1 MFLSPPRPA
10 APAVRRHPV
19 GLLIGLLALAL
30 LVPASVTASDNVELT
45 GEIVVEYAEDFDTHR
60 IERWT
65 ILETARGRVRLEG
78 HLLHNLEP
86 GTRVRARGKLRG
98 ESLELAAVGGSLTTL
113 SEPSETTTA
122 ATAGVR
128 NVAVLLFNF
137 DGSRPWTRSTVRGVY
152 FNNERA
158 VSNYFAEV
166 SNDQLT
172 LTGEVYGWFTITA
185 PTNSCRQSE
194 WGLAARQAAT
204 DAGVDL
210 SGYDYIVHAFP
221 RTSACWWGGLAQVA
235 GKYSW
240 INGAMTPYVTM
251 HETGHNLGAHH
262 ASSMT
267 CHEHG
272 VRVPLSDNCT
282 VSEYGDPHDVM
293 GQNASGPSKQRH
305 LHAWHRRQVGFL
317 ASSAMRTVTSAGRH
331 TIAPAA
337 VAGNSPRLLRVP
349 RASSGDYFYLEYRRP
364 YGVFDDY
371 STSAHAVNGVL
382 VRIAPASARV
392 PSRLIDM
399 NPSTTGFGDA
409 ALAAGQTFT
418 DRINGVR
425 IRTVSVSSIGA
436 VVDIEFDTQAPGA
449 PGNVRATQTGARQV
463 TISWTA
469 ASDNY
474 GVTGYRVRRDG
485 SLLAKVKGIS
495 FVDNSVQEGRSY
507 RYEVRAEDGAG
518 NRGPITAASP
528 SPIAVLDVTPPSAPT
543 DLTATTSGSTVNLAW
558 GAATDNVGVTGY
570 RVLRNGS
577 QVASLGASARS
588 FSQSSVPAG
597 SHTYGVRAIDAAGN
611 LGPTASVTVSIAS
624 MTTASTPSVPQGL
637 AAKVLADGRVELTW
651 NASSGGTPP
660 LTYRVFR
667 NGTGSANRIA
677 TDLAKASHV
686 DNPPVGTHSYTVRA
700 RDAAGNMSSHSAKV
714 TATVASTADTT
725 PPTRPTGLTAT
736 ARDGRYVDLKW
747 NPSTDDRPGLITY
760 RVFRDGT
767 GSANRIATDLTAT
780 SFTDRPSAGTHSYT
794 VRARDAAGNLS
805 SHSAKV
811 TVTAADKV
819 GSPSVPTN
827 LTGKAQD
834 KRYVQLSWGASS
846 GGSGSLTYRIF
857 RNDVRIATGVTTTS
871 YRDRA
876 PTVGNHTY
884 KVRAVDSKGNKSKFT
899 PKITVRAVKAV

>member
-10 APAVRRHPV
+10 APATRRHSV
-19 GLLIGLLALAL
+19 GLVIGLLVLAL
-30 LVPASVTASDNVELT
+30 LAPTGVAANDETVLT
-45 GEIVVEYAEDFDTHR
+45 GEVVVEYAEDFDTHR

-65 ILETARGRVRLEG
+65 VLETARGRVRLEG
-78 HLLHNLEP
+78 HRVHELEP

-152 FNNERA
+152 FNNQRS
-158 VSNYFAEV
+158 VSNYFVEV
-166 SNDQLT
+166 SNNQLT
-172 LTGEVYGWFTITA
+172 LTGEVYGWFTIKA

-194 WGLAARQAAT
+194 WGSLAREAAT
-204 DAGVDL
+204 EAGVDL
-210 SGYDYIVHAFP
+210 SAYDYIVHAFP

-251 HETGHNLGAHH
+251 HEMGHNLGAHH

-267 CHEHG
+267 CTQG
-272 VRVPLSDNCT
+272 GTRVPLSDNCT

-317 ASSAMRTVTSAGRH
+317 ANSEMRTVSSTGRH

-409 ALAAGQTFT
+409 ALAAGRTFT
-418 DRINGVR
+418 DVGNGVR
-425 IRTVSVSSIGA
+425 IKTVSVSSSSA

-449 PGNVRATQTGARQV
+449 PGNVRATQTGAERV
-463 TISWTA
+463 TISWNA
-469 ASDNY
+469 ASDNF

-485 SLLAKVKGIS
+485 SLLAQVKGLS
-495 FVDNSVQEGRSY
+495 FVDNNVQAGRSY

-518 NRGPITAASP
+518 NRGPTTAASP
-528 SPIAVLDVTPPSAPT
+528 SPIVVQDMTPPSAPAN
-543 DLTATTSGSTVNLAW
+543 LTATVSGTSVDLAW

-570 RVLRNGS
+570 RVLRNDS
-577 QVASLGASARS
+577 QVASLGAKARS
-588 FSQSSVPAG
+588 FSQNSLPAG
-597 SHTYGVRAIDAAGN
+597 SHTYAVRAVDAAGN
-611 LGPTASVTVSIAS
+611 VGPAASVTVSIAS
-624 MTTASTPSVPQGL
+624 STAASSPSVPQGV
-637 AAKVLADGRVELTW
+637 ATKVLADGRVELTW
-651 NASSGGTPP
+651 NASSGGTSP
-660 LTYRVFR
+660 
-667 NGTGSANRIA
+667 
-677 TDLAKASHV
+677 
-686 DNPPVGTHSYTVRA
+686 
-700 RDAAGNMSSHSAKV
+700 
-714 TATVASTADTT
+714 
-725 PPTRPTGLTAT
+725 
-736 ARDGRYVDLKW
+736 
-747 NPSTDDRPGLITY
+747 IT
-760 RVFRDGT
+760 
-767 GSANRIATDLTAT
+767 
-780 SFTDRPSAGTHSYT
+780 
-794 VRARDAAGNLS
+794 
-805 SHSAKV
+805 
-811 TVTAADKV
+811 
-819 GSPSVPTN
+819 
-827 LTGKAQD
+827 
-834 KRYVQLSWGASS
+834 
-846 GGSGSLTYRIF
+846 
-857 RNDVRIATGVTTTS
+857 
-871 YRDRA
+871 
-876 PTVGNHTY
+876 
-884 KVRAVDSKGNKSKFT
+884 
-899 PKITVRAVKAV
+899 